1 MARTLRI
8 STGLISLVLLTFAFG
23 CSRSKPFDRA
33 VKLEQQGHP
42 GQALE
47 IYRGQLAR
55 TPEWDRVRQADLEYH
70 MGECLLALD
79 RTREAFSAFNKAVE
93 LDDTHKTAHLR
104 LGELYLLSGSVDHAT
119 EQAQAVL
126 NRGGDNLDAL
136 ALLGS
141 AAAVSG
147 NDGVARNAFEDV
159 LEKDPTR
166 IKVALSLAELLN
178 RRGESETARAVL
190 LRAADAQ
197 PKSPAPWMTLG
208 RLEETLG
215 RLIPAEEDYRRAIA
229 VQDSPDTNLRLAQF
243 LERTSRVQEAKA
255 LLLHVDAL
263 RPAFRTARADF
274 DFVTNNPRE
283 AQKNYLL
290 ALNGLVTPQRK
301 SGQDD
306 RGRMI
311 ARLIEADLSGENQNS
326 PTENRGGASAVAL
339 ARKHLEY
346 FRDEIDSATREILL
360 AEIAMTD
367 EDLTTAGIHAAAA
380 VQIAS
385 DSAPAQYLD
394 GLVKLRMGD
403 ASGARAAWEAGL
415 DSDPTHIPSR
425 LALGQLLLD
434 QGDIEGAQ
442 SNVVPVVREEP
453 VNLRALILFGDVLL
467 AQHDIG
473 SAQVIANRAQAAS
486 PRSSLPDILRGKIF
500 LALRDPGNA
509 LIAFQK
515 AVLLDPESE
524 EAVEGLAAAYSGG
537 QVKREMLL
545 GMEKIARAEPASPTL
560 LEISGRLFADRG
572 WSEDAK
578 RCLASALQL
587 DPTRS
592 TAALRLARAL
602 TASGDDVKASQYAV
616 LVPGISQVLQGV
628 AAEQRGDRSAAV
640 DHYEAAVRAGDR
652 TSIAANNLAWIY
664 ADQGSHLAR
673 ALEVAE
679 RAVELAPR
687 DAGTLDTLGFVHFK
701 RREYTEAVQ
710 AFEHARV
717 IARTEHAPELSDI
730 ESHLRAAYISAGQPE
745 LAAALREP
753 ARTGTP

>member
-1 MARTLRI
+1 MARTLTI
-8 STGLISLVLLTFAFG
+8 STGLISLVLLTFASG
-23 CSRSKPFDRA
+23 CSRNKPFDRA

-42 GQALE
+42 SQALE
-47 IYRGQLAR
+47 IYRGQLAK
-55 TPEWDRVRQADLEYH
+55 TPEWDHARQADLQYH

-79 RTREAFSAFNKAVE
+79 RTREAFTAFNKAVE

-126 NRGGDNLDAL
+126 NRGGNNLDAL

-166 IKVALSLAELLN
+166 VKVALSLAELLN
-178 RRGESETARAVL
+178 RRGETETARAVL
-190 LRAADAQ
+190 LRVADAQ

-215 RLIPAEEDYRRAIA
+215 RVTQAEEDYRRAVA
-229 VQDSPDTNLRLAQF
+229 VEDSPDTNLRLAQF
-243 LERTSRVQEAKA
+243 LERTSRVQEAKV

-283 AQKNYLL
+283 ARQNYLL
-290 ALNGLVTPQRK
+290 ALNGLVTPQRR
-301 SGQDD
+301 SGQDN
-306 RGRMI
+306 RARMI
-311 ARLIEADLSGENQNS
+311 ARLIEADLSGESLN
-326 PTENRGGASAVAL
+326 PRATNRSASAVAL
-339 ARKHLEY
+339 ARKHLDY
-346 FRDEIDSATREILL
+346 FRDEIDSATRDILL
-360 AEIAMTD
+360 AEIAMTGD
-367 EDLTTAGIHAAAA
+367 DLTTASIHASAA
-380 VQIAS
+380 VQIAP

-394 GLVKLRMGD
+394 GLVKLKMGD
-403 ASGARAAWEAGL
+403 ASGARAAWETGL

-486 PRSSLPDILRGKIF
+486 PRSSRPDILRGKIF
-500 LALRDPGNA
+500 LAVHDPGNA

-664 ADQGSHLAR
+664 AEQGSHLSR

-701 RREYTEAVQ
+701 RREYTEAIQ
-710 AFEHARV
+710 ALEHARV
-717 IARTEHAPELSDI
+717 IARSEHAPELSDI

-753 ARTGTP
+753 ARSGTP